1 MRINES
7 LLNSPRITR
16 QGLAMQNYAFT
27 PLPPARNDSE
37 MHPAAIGA
45 LAGTWRGNLLDE
57 SGVMRPFTMLRDSS
71 PDAAVAGRFLF
82 FVAADIEPTGVRL
95 LDANERA
102 FVALIGPYY
111 DPREDAEVITVLEG
125 LRTGCRI
132 EGTFYTKLPKWKGTV
147 RRGEFAAL
155 RADRANR

>member
-1 MRINES
+1 
-7 LLNSPRITR
+7 
-16 QGLAMQNYAFT
+16 MQNYAFT
-27 PLPPARNDSE
+27 PLPPARSE
-37 MHPAAIGA
+37 SDMHPAAVRA

-57 SGVMRPFTMLRDSS
+57 AGVGRPFTLLRDSS

-111 DPREDAEVITVLEG
+111 DPREDAQLITVLEG
-125 LRTGCRI
+125 IRTGSRI
-132 EGTFYTKLPKWKGTV
+132 EGSFYTKIPNRKGTV
-147 RRGEFAAL
+147 RRGQFTAL
-155 RADRANR
+155 RADRANRAA

>member
-1 MRINES
+1 MN
-7 LLNSPRITR
+7 
-16 QGLAMQNYAFT
+16 NYAFT
-27 PLPPARNDSE
+27 PLPPARNDSD
-37 MHPAAIGA
+37 MHPTAIRA
-45 LAGTWRGNLLDE
+45 LAGTWRGNFLDE
-57 SGVMRPFTMLRDSS
+57 SGVMRPFTLLRDSS

-111 DPREDAEVITVLEG
+111 DPREDAEVVTVLEG

-132 EGTFYTKLPKWKGTV
+132 EGTFYTKIPNWKGTV
-147 RRGEFAAL
+147 RRGGFTAL
-155 RADRANR
+155 RADRANRAA